1 MPMPIRLQHT
11 ALSLLLSLMAAPS
24 MAALTT
30 YSATNTASQL
40 IYKVNKNSSYTYH
53 RVYIDTDQNVATG
66 LQTSGIGANYLLE
79 NGNLY
84 SYSGTGNDWS
94 WTLIKAVTYSAT
106 TSSVQWTLSRADVG
120 ETASPNAANL
130 VFQAEAPLETK
141 PIYTHTYNTYSTI
154 NYSNDSTSILAN
166 PERGFYHSNGACH
179 YDPATLHSYLTTEK
193 VSLVF
198 CTVDLGAFKTSEI
211 STTALNSFNQNLAT
225 IRQAGLKAIV
235 RFAYSWDGA
244 AVNQPNTRD
253 TSKAWMLTHINQL
266 APYLQSNADVITTVQ
281 TGLIGVWGEWY
292 YTDYFGDQG
301 QISASQWLDRQHVT
315 EALLNAVPS
324 NRSVQ
329 LRTPAFKQRFYGTTA
344 LTSAEAF
351 QNTYK
356 ARVGHHNDCF
366 LASADD
372 FGTYTDLVADKNYL
386 NTENLYVPQ
395 GGETCA
401 VSSYS
406 TWANA
411 HAEMTKMRYSY
422 LNADYNTDVL
432 SSWGSSMS
440 LAKRKLGYRFNLVQ
454 GVYSDKV
461 AIGGNLSLSLK
472 VTNSGYAPLYN
483 PRRAVLILRN
493 TSSGTLYRFALNSD
507 PRRWLPAQTTTISQN
522 IKLTGVPAGSYSL
535 LLHLPDDASL
545 LSNRP
550 EYAIRLANTSTWEAA
565 TGFNALNH
573 TVMVQ

>member
-30 YSATNTASQL
+30 YSATNTATQL

-225 IRQAGLKAIV
+225 IR
-235 RFAYSWDGA
+235 
-244 AVNQPNTRD
+244 
-253 TSKAWMLTHINQL
+253 
-266 APYLQSNADVITTVQ
+266 
-281 TGLIGVWGEWY
+281 
-292 YTDYFGDQG
+292 
-301 QISASQWLDRQHVT
+301 
-315 EALLNAVPS
+315 
-324 NRSVQ
+324 
-329 LRTPAFKQRFYGTTA
+329 
-344 LTSAEAF
+344 
-351 QNTYK
+351 
-356 ARVGHHNDCF
+356 
-366 LASADD
+366 
-372 FGTYTDLVADKNYL
+372 
-386 NTENLYVPQ
+386 
-395 GGETCA
+395 
-401 VSSYS
+401 
-406 TWANA
+406 
-411 HAEMTKMRYSY
+411 
-422 LNADYNTDVL
+422 
-432 SSWGSSMS
+432 
-440 LAKRKLGYRFNLVQ
+440 
-454 GVYSDKV
+454 
-461 AIGGNLSLSLK
+461 
-472 VTNSGYAPLYN
+472 
-483 PRRAVLILRN
+483 
-493 TSSGTLYRFALNSD
+493 
-507 PRRWLPAQTTTISQN
+507 
-522 IKLTGVPAGSYSL
+522 
-535 LLHLPDDASL
+535 
-545 LSNRP
+545 
-550 EYAIRLANTSTWEAA
+550 
-565 TGFNALNH
+565 
-573 TVMVQ
+573 

>member
-1 MPMPIRLQHT
+1 MLFR
-11 ALSLLLSLMAAPS
+11 
-24 MAALTT
+24 
-30 YSATNTASQL
+30 
-40 IYKVNKNSSYTYH
+40 
-53 RVYIDTDQNVATG
+53 
-66 LQTSGIGANYLLE
+66 
-79 NGNLY
+79 
-84 SYSGTGNDWS
+84 
-94 WTLIKAVTYSAT
+94 
-106 TSSVQWTLSRADVG
+106 SRADVG

-432 SSWGSSMS
+432 GSWGSSIS

-461 AIGGNLSLSLK
+461 TIGGNLSLSLK

-550 EYAIRLANTSTWEAA
+550 EYAIRLANIGTWEAA

-573 TVMVQ
+573 TVTVQ